1 MLFFSSRRAARS
13 KVQPTH
19 YPRIPFHLL
28 RSAQLLAAAVVTCVL
43 VFFVDQ
49 LHHDGYPIPWTFLL
63 LLAVSVLTV
72 FFLSATLVQ
81 HCCCGLNPRLNLA
94 LNSILLVIWTLGFG
108 LLSWWAS
115 GTLGHFCTR
124 ANWRDDDGIMVCRI
138 YKALFA
144 FSLLGLTSTLSA
156 LLLDIYVFKRST
168 QRGKYDQ
175 MMDSD
180 LKRTMSGPHQSP
192 WSTHVDEPDVEQ
204 RPYSD
209 QRASKSPEQTGYAL
223 PAEQF
228 AYDDTAYRGAHNNG
242 VDRF

>member
-1 MLFFSSRRAARS
+1 MVFFSSRKMARS

-19 YPRIPFHLL
+19 YPRIPFHFL
-28 RSAQLLAAAVVTCVL
+28 RSAQLLAAVVVTCVMA
-43 VFFVDQ
+43 FFVDQ

-63 LLAVSVLTV
+63 LLTVSVLTV

-81 HCCCGLNPRLNLA
+81 HCCCGLNPRLNLL
-94 LNSILLVIWTLGFG
+94 LNSVLLVIWTLGFG

-115 GTLGHFCTR
+115 GTLGHVCNKD
-124 ANWRDDDGIMVCRI
+124 NWRNGDGIMVCRI

-144 FSLLGLTSTLSA
+144 FSLLGFASTLAA

-168 QRGKYDQ
+168 RRGKYNQ
-175 MMDSD
+175 MMDVD
-180 LKRTMSGPHQSP
+180 TKRSGPGPQQSP
-192 WSTHVDEPDVEQ
+192 WSTHIEDPDVEQ

-209 QRASKSPEQTGYAL
+209 QRAKKSPGQTGYAL

-228 AYDDTAYRGAHNNG
+228 AYDDTGYHGVHSNG
-242 VDRF
+242 VNRF